1 MRQRRVGRYGGAW
14 CARRSIRNTWLQ
26 FDFGGRTRVT
36 RVCTQGRQN
45 ADQWVTSYY
54 VKYSK
59 SGQRFIPYREGRRT
73 KVECS
78 RFRSL
83 LVLITGDSQP
93 FYQSFAVHFTTIP
106 VLQRLLSVSVIL
118 QVLFNWS
125 DIWSFSEL
133 NLFSCWLLFRYLLVT
148 TTDIS

>member
-1 MRQRRVGRYGGAW
+1 MGRYGGAW
-14 CARRSIRNTWLQ
+14 CARRSVRNTWLQ

-59 SGQRFIPYREGRRT
+59 GGQRFIPYREGRRT

-83 LVLITGDSQP
+83 LDLMARDCQP
-93 FYQSFAVHFTTIP
+93 FYQSIVDHLLLLPYYKGYFQCQLYFKYFLTDETFGHFPSLIYFL
-106 VLQRLLSVSVIL
+106 VG
-118 QVLFNWS
+118 F
-125 DIWSFSEL
+125 
-133 NLFSCWLLFRYLLVT
+133 LFRYLLVI